1 MTVPGFTAIILAA
14 DRHRDDPLIQHA
26 GVCAKALVEIN
37 RRPMIERVIDA
48 LANSSRVDD
57 IVLSGP
63 AQACLQHAATLTAL
77 IDRGAARWTEPA
89 NSPASSAY
97 QVLRQLPE
105 DRPVLITTADHP
117 LLRPE
122 IIDDFLARASAS
134 GADVLAG
141 VTTIDAIHEKFPGA
155 RKTVMRFSDNG
166 YCGCNLFAF
175 LTPRSH
181 RVANAWRSVEK
192 QRKNPLYIVRQLGL
206 GSVLRYSLGLLKMD
220 TAAARLSK
228 KLDVTIK
235 PVLLP
240 FPEAAIDVDTVDDQR
255 FVESIL
261 AADK

>member
-1 MTVPGFTAIILAA
+1 MPDTSFTAIILAA
-14 DRHRDDPLIQHA
+14 DRNRDDPLLRHA
-26 GVCAKALVEIN
+26 GVCTKALVEIN
-37 RRPMIERVIDA
+37 QRPMISRVIEA
-48 LANSSRVDD
+48 LARSRRVND

-63 AQACLQHAATLTAL
+63 AKTCLESSTMLQEL
-77 IDRGAARWTEPA
+77 IGSGAVRWTEPA

-97 QVLRQLPE
+97 QVLKQLPE
-105 DRPVLITTADHP
+105 GQPVLITTADHP
-117 LLRPE
+117 LLRPD
-122 IIDDFLARASAS
+122 IIDDFLERASAS
-134 GADVLAG
+134 GADVVAG

-175 LTPRSH
+175 LTPQSH

-206 GSVLRYSLGLLKMD
+206 GSVLRYSLGMLKMD
-220 TAAARLSK
+220 TAAERLSR

-240 FPEAAIDVDTVDDQR
+240 FPEAAIDVDTVEDQH
-255 FVESIL
+255 FVEAIL
-261 AADK
+261 GADK